1 MSDATFIIFL
11 LAILFVIGVVLY
23 VPLRWLAMRSV
34 KPEDVPPDKL
44 DPKRT
49 HLTCLEVFALVLPLS
64 FAIAS
69 PIVGYALVR
78 WVMPDGQQLSDL
90 MSLMFLASTVLLAI
104 IGFNIGQALSRI
116 LLQRSRYSARWHEDQ

>member
-1 MSDATFIIFL
+1 MTDATFVISL
-11 LAILFVIGVVLY
+11 LSILFVIGVVLY
-23 VPLRWLAMRSV
+23 IPLRWLAMRSV

-64 FAIAS
+64 FTITA

-78 WVMPDGQQLSDL
+78 WITPDGQQLSDL
-90 MSLMFLASTVLLAI
+90 MGWIFLGSIVVLGI
-104 IGFNIGQALSRI
+104 IGFNIGQALSRL
-116 LLQRSRYSARWHEDQ
+116 LLQGSRYSARWHEDE